1 MRGPSS
7 HPVVA
12 LNVESWRLVERGGGG
27 EGGFMLTPTSSLA
40 ALLLARLNVS
50 KLFGTPDVP
59 WGVVTLL
66 ARWCCCSVR
75 FGVCVTLCVR
85 AIPAGKCARQCG
97 SQCFCCCCCFSYSPL
112 LSFFKLAPLYQCA
125 AK

>member
-12 LNVESWRLVERGGGG
+12 LNVESWRVVER

-59 WGVVTLL
+59 WGVVTL
-66 ARWCCCSVR
+66 
-75 FGVCVTLCVR
+75 
-85 AIPAGKCARQCG
+85 
-97 SQCFCCCCCFSYSPL
+97 
-112 LSFFKLAPLYQCA
+112 A
-125 AK
+125 AAAAAAL